1 MRSSEN
7 GIESSKEISQ
17 SEENV
22 INFLDSMDTYLIL
35 VDSLSSAL
43 RQGWFELASARQSMG
58 ASRVNSA
65 LFDLKSHHASTT
77 LQVDEHEDIELPH
90 FTLCKW
96 ASSDDPEKYSEEAK
110 FQEDELL
117 RNKSDSPRP
126 QQRGAT
132 SHCSEY
138 QERSAEIGGSPVK
151 VDNHAERERF
161 KSLSVFGALVSPKLR
176 ATQSS
181 FEKALE
187 IVVEISNVRSSL
199 LRSYD
204 QVHEELKNTK

>member
-151 VDNHAERERF
+151 VDNHL
-161 KSLSVFGALVSPKLR
+161 SLMAISDKFMELKL
-176 ATQSS
+176 
-181 FEKALE
+181 
-187 IVVEISNVRSSL
+187 SL
-199 LRSYD
+199 LTISDTLSCYLSLFM
-204 QVHEELKNTK
+204 VEFSHLKPNLL